1 MPFLSQLLGRPTVDA
16 DGVRVGSLRDLLIS
30 ADTPYPPIH
39 AIVVGDKGHLHA
51 IPWTH
56 VASATPRGTVLRSR
70 VKLESFPEAGE
81 DLIWLG
87 RDLLDKQIVDTHG
100 VKLVRVNDLAL
111 TPINGDLRLAGADNS
126 IAGLLRRLGVEWLAH
141 LIGRGRPRLIDWEQV
156 DIGPAVDEIRLKVP
170 FQRLRRMP
178 PADIGA
184 VISQMSPGEAAD
196 VLEALDDAIAAHAL
210 AELSD
215 EHQAAVVS
223 AMEPEE
229 AADVL
234 EQMSPDDAADILGD
248 VHSERAGE
256 LMRLMAPRQ
265 AEEVK
270 SLLIYED
277 DTAGG
282 LMNSRLF
289 AVHEMEPAGRVV
301 EDLRRTAPPE
311 DEIYYLYVVDSGGR
325 LRGVLS
331 LRDLVVA
338 QPDTLIVDC
347 MRQDAAFVRLD
358 DSREEVARKLIRYN
372 LLAIP
377 VVDEDSHLKGMVTV
391 DDVIDLVTPREWR
404 NQPRRMTG

>member
-1 MPFLSQLLGRPTVDA
+1 
-16 DGVRVGSLRDLLIS
+16 
-30 ADTPYPPIH
+30 
-39 AIVVGDKGHLHA
+39 
-51 IPWTH
+51 
-56 VASATPRGTVLRSR
+56 
-70 VKLESFPEAGE
+70 
-81 DLIWLG
+81 
-87 RDLLDKQIVDTHG
+87 
-100 VKLVRVNDLAL
+100 
-111 TPINGDLRLAGADNS
+111 
-126 IAGLLRRLGVEWLAH
+126 
-141 LIGRGRPRLIDWEQV
+141 
-156 DIGPAVDEIRLKVP
+156 
-170 FQRLRRMP
+170 
-178 PADIGA
+178 
-184 VISQMSPGEAAD
+184 
-196 VLEALDDAIAAHAL
+196 
-210 AELSD
+210 
-215 EHQAAVVS
+215 
-223 AMEPEE
+223 
-229 AADVL
+229 
-234 EQMSPDDAADILGD
+234 
-248 VHSERAGE
+248 
-256 LMRLMAPRQ
+256 MRLMAPRQ